1 VTITKVMDEQNFVE
15 VLEARISRDH
25 KFLNPASSAMEFGLD
40 FVQTPNRINRRRK
53 MVDRIRPIEE
63 PTVIEPLRVRGRQF
77 QKGNPGRPLGSKNKL
92 TRLLE
97 QLVEGQGQNLTQ
109 KMLELALDG
118 NPRCL
123 EYFMER
129 LMPPR
134 RGRVLEQPLPKI
146 SGVNDIGPA
155 IATITNQLNNG
166 ELTTEEASDMF
177 GLLERRARAILAS
190 GLAERVEKIEAQLKQ
205 MKSFER

>member
-1 VTITKVMDEQNFVE
+1 MIE
-15 VLEARISRDH
+15 
-25 KFLNPASSAMEFGLD
+25 
-40 FVQTPNRINRRRK
+40 
-53 MVDRIRPIEE
+53 RIRPSSASSLSDQA
-63 PTVIEPLRVRGRQF
+63 PVRGRPFKQ
-77 QKGNPGRPLGSKNKL
+77 GNPGRPLGSKNKI

-97 QLVEGQGQNLTQ
+97 QLVEGEGQKITQ
-109 KMLELALDG
+109 KMLQVALEG

-123 EYFMER
+123 EYFMDR

-155 IATITNQLNNG
+155 LAAITSQLNNG

-177 GLLERRARAILAS
+177 GLLERYARAILAS
-190 GLAERVEKIEAQLKQ
+190 GLAERVEKVEAQLKQ
-205 MKSFER
+205 MKTLEQ

>member
-1 VTITKVMDEQNFVE
+1 
-15 VLEARISRDH
+15 
-25 KFLNPASSAMEFGLD
+25 
-40 FVQTPNRINRRRK
+40 

-155 IATITNQLNNG
+155 IAAITNQLNNG

-177 GLLERRARAILAS
+177 GLLERYARAAAES
-190 GLAERVEKIEAQLKQ
+190 GLAERVEKVEAQLKQ